1 MRLYREMYPHQ
12 VDNNG
17 KLKPSALLSSNVV
30 LSAYGGS
37 QIQHH
42 GIVTIPCT
50 YVKESTLTPF
60 YVTDIP
66 RPAIID
72 RPTSTDLNLLQFN
85 YAIQTQH
92 PHTSSH
98 GCQKDK
104 TLEQAKET
112 ILLRDKQDLITQYP
126 ECFNGI
132 GKFPGEYHI
141 TVNPNV
147 PPVIHAP

>member
-1 MRLYREMYPHQ
+1 MEE
-12 VDNNG
+12 D
-17 KLKPSALLSSNVV
+17 
-30 LSAYGGS
+30 
-37 QIQHH
+37 
-42 GIVTIPCT
+42 T
-50 YVKESTLTPF
+50 
-60 YVTDIP
+60 
-66 RPAIID
+66 
-72 RPTSTDLNLLQFN
+72 
-85 YAIQTQH
+85 
-92 PHTSSH
+92 
-98 GCQKDK
+98 